1 LLQTAIAKE
10 KLAASL
16 SNSPTSNDEKERYKF
31 LKVMKTKELE
41 MMMQSM
47 IPIIKIQASQ
57 YLIGCDLKWLEIK
70 GINIMVRVG
79 GGF

>member
-1 LLQTAIAKE
+1 
-10 KLAASL
+10 
-16 SNSPTSNDEKERYKF
+16 
-31 LKVMKTKELE
+31 MKAKELE

-70 GINIMVRVG
+70 GIKIMVRVG